1 MTLCVSMKLYVLYV
15 VKINMFMLGTF
26 VSNGLHF
33 DDAKSSCVVLITS
46 RTWRSFSITP
56 AFSRSRPIN
65 CQFKTNHSQI
75 LIILSSRPFM
85 APIWGL
91 GIAIIDQEWRLSTY
105 FRVQVPS
112 FIMAPNM
119 VGFGHCKYR
128 AQLLSPEIRM
138 KFFHCRCH
146 LIGVMFHKDNPN
158 RVNPIFYIWF
168 ARRHFYLPHKSPQCS
183 KVVNKMVY
191 YCYIG
196 VPNGDTWMVGNSL
209 DFSFLV
215 VWLSHLETLLCTSP
229 PQNFLDK
236 GLQDDIFFHP
246 TPNSCGI

>member
-1 MTLCVSMKLYVLYV
+1 MTLCVSMKRYVLYV

-33 DDAKSSCVVLITS
+33 DDAKSSCVVLIIS

-65 CQFKTNHSQI
+65 CQFKTDHRQI

-91 GIAIIDQEWRLSTY
+91 GIEDNKWRSSTY

-119 VGFGHCKYR
+119 VGFGHCKHR

-138 KFFHCRCH
+138 KFFHCRFH

-168 ARRHFYLPHKSPQCS
+168 ARRHFYLPHKSPQCCLKQSSQQNGVLLLYWCS
-183 KVVNKMVY
+183 KWWHMDGWKFSRLLFSCCMVESPRDFAL
-191 YCYIG
+191 YISS
-196 VPNGDTWMVGNSL
+196 TK
-209 DFSFLV
+209 
-215 VWLSHLETLLCTSP
+215 LLR
-229 PQNFLDK
+229 
-236 GLQDDIFFHP
+236 
-246 TPNSCGI
+246 